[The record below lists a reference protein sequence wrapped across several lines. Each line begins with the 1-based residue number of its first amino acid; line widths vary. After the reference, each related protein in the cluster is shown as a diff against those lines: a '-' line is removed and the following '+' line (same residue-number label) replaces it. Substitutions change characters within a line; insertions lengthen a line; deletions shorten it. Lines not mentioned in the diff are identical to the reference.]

1 MPGNIEYTK
10 NLRKTLQVTERKHAY
25 LGFYHPIFFQKQY
38 NENIKKNIK
47 KKKTSQNHALR
58 IKDRR
63 YTPQNK
69 FKKKYQSTECD
80 FSCSMIKECSR
91 LKKLKKPNN

>member
-38 NENIKKNIK
+38 NENIKKK
-47 KKKTSQNHALR
+47 KNSQNHTLR

-80 FSCSMIKECSR
+80 FSLTCSR

>member
-38 NENIKKNIK
+38 NENIKKK
-47 KKKTSQNHALR
+47 KKKLTKTR
-58 IKDRR
+58 
-63 YTPQNK
+63 PQ
-69 FKKKYQSTECD
+69 D
-80 FSCSMIKECSR
+80 
-91 LKKLKKPNN
+91 

>member
-38 NENIKKNIK
+38 NENIKK
-47 KKKTSQNHALR
+47 KKKTHKTTPSGLKTEGTHLKINLR
-58 IKDRR
+58 KS
-63 YTPQNK
+63 TK
-69 FKKKYQSTECD
+69 AQSVT
-80 FSCSMIKECSR
+80 SH
-91 LKKLKKPNN
+91 